1 MLYAKALHGHPFDGH
16 TLGFLVTD
24 MTRVIGVEPG
34 HIHVDKGYRG
44 HQHPNRFRAWISGQV
59 RRVIKAIRRETR
71 RRAAVEQ
78 AIGQLKAERR
88 MDRNYLRGRDGDHAD
103 AVPAPG

>member
-1 MLYAKALHGHPFDGH
+1 
-16 TLGFLVTD
+16 